1 MKLRNIGVFA
11 HVDAGK
17 TTLSEQ
23 LLMHAGAIRRMGSVD
38 SGTAHTDNLPVE
50 QRRGI
55 SVKASCVRLSWQ
67 GTDINLIDTPG
78 HVDFSAEVERSLWA
92 LDAAVVVVCA
102 VEGVQ
107 PHTETLFH
115 ALREQGIPALFF
127 LNKTDREG
135 ADTLRVLSQI
145 KRLLTPDAVLMADA
159 EAVTEFVCAQDEEL
173 LERYLSGEE
182 IEPAEVQ
189 HRLAHLAQ
197 SGAAY
202 PVYSGSALRD
212 EGVAPLLD
220 AMVDMLPAPGLETG
234 PGKQEQIAENA
245 PKGLC
250 GVVFAA
256 TADRLLGR
264 GVWVRLY
271 AGDMQNRAPVI
282 LPAGVDPLTGEEK
295 QVQRKITQI
304 RGVDG
309 NDAGS
314 LTAGEIGV
322 VYGLGDVRVGQVL
335 GDASLL
341 PRRVEP
347 GHLRTPLI
355 TVQVIPEKV
364 EQMQALRAACEALS
378 AEDPL
383 LQVRYSKAIN
393 ELQLHVMGTIQLE
406 IIQEMLSTQYGLQVT
421 FGKPAV
427 IYRETIA
434 RAASGF
440 VAYTMPKPCWAIM
453 RFEIEP
459 APRGSG
465 VTFRSTVP
473 VRDILMR
480 YQHQVEQALPLA
492 LNQGRLGW
500 QVTDV
505 NITLVDGNHHQFHT
519 HPLDF
524 IVATPWGIQDGLQRG
539 GSTLLEP
546 ILEIR
551 FLLPPDCVGRVMSD
565 VALMRGEVT
574 HTDTDMDRVLM
585 TALVPVATSI
595 DYSATLASVTG
606 GRGSMSVSLHG
617 YRDCPLELGATAQRR
632 NVDPLDTAKYI
643 LAARSALEGGIFDL

>member
-1 MKLRNIGVFA
+1 MNHMRNIGIFA

-23 LLMHAGAIRRMGSVD
+23 LLMHSGAIRRAGSVD
-38 SGTAHTDNLPVE
+38 EGTAHTDNLPVE

-55 SVKASCVRLSWQ
+55 SVKATCVSLTWRDTSM
-67 GTDINLIDTPG
+67 NLIDTPG

-92 LDAAVVVVCA
+92 LDAAVMVICA

-115 ALREQGIPALFF
+115 ALREQAIPTVFF

-135 ADTLRVLSQI
+135 ADVGRTLAQI
-145 KRLLTPDAVLMADA
+145 HRLLTPDAVFMAD
-159 EAVTEFVCAQDEEL
+159 EDAVTEFVCAQDDAL
-173 LERYLSGEE
+173 LEQYLSGENLPPE
-182 IEPAEVQ
+182 LIRA
-189 HRLAHLAQ
+189 RLADMTHRA
-197 SGAAY
+197 AAY

-212 EGVAPLLD
+212 EGVLSLLD
-220 AMVDMLPAPGLETG
+220 AMVDFLPPPALQGDALS
-234 PGKQEQIAENA
+234 
-245 PKGLC
+245 
-250 GVVFAA
+250 GVVFASNQ
-256 TADRLLGR
+256 DRVLGR

-271 AGDMQNRAPVI
+271 AGAIENRAPI
-282 LPAGVDPLTGEEK
+282 TLPAGIDPLTGEEK
-295 QVQRKITQI
+295 LVQRKITQI
-304 RGVDG
+304 RRVDG
-309 NDAGS
+309 TDAGS

-322 VYGLGDVRVGQVL
+322 VYGLGDIKVGQIL
-335 GDASLL
+335 GDEALL

-355 TVQVIPEKV
+355 TVQAIPDKPEN
-364 EQMQALRAACEALS
+364 MQALRVACEALS

-383 LQVRYSKAIN
+383 LQVRYAKALN

-406 IIQEMLSTQYGLQVT
+406 IIQEMLETR
-421 FGKPAV
+421 FGMKVRFSKPAV

-434 RAASGF
+434 KAASGF

-465 VTFRSTVP
+465 VTFRSNVP
-473 VRDILMR
+473 VRDILAR

-492 LNQGRLGW
+492 LQQGRLGW

-505 NITLVDGNHHQFHT
+505 NITLVEGNYHQFHT

-524 IVATPWGIQDGLQRG
+524 IVATPWGIQDGLARG

-546 ILEIR
+546 ILETR

-565 VALMRGEVT
+565 VAQMRGEVT
-574 HTDTDMDRVLM
+574 ATQTDADRVLM
-585 TALVPVATSI
+585 TALIPVATSL
-595 DYSATLASVTG
+595 DYAAALASITS
-606 GRGSMSVSLHG
+606 GRGSMSVKLHG
-617 YRDCPLELGATAQRR
+617 YRECPLELGATSPRR
-632 NVDPLDTAKYI
+632 SVDPLDTSKYI
-643 LAARSALEGGIFDL
+643 LAARSALEGGIFDLE

>member
-1 MKLRNIGVFA
+1 MNIRNIGIFA

-23 LLMHAGAIRRMGSVD
+23 LLMHAGAIRRVGSVD
-38 SGTAHTDNLPVE
+38 EGTAHTDNLPVE

-55 SVKASCVRLSWQ
+55 SVKATCVSLNWRD
-67 GTDINLIDTPG
+67 TAINLIDTPG

-107 PHTETLFH
+107 PHTETLFQ
-115 ALREQGIPALFF
+115 ALKEQRIPTLFF

-135 ADTLRVLSQI
+135 ADTARVLAQI
-145 KRLLTPDAVLMADA
+145 QRLLTPHAVSMADA
-159 EAVTEFVCAQDEEL
+159 DAVTEFVCAQDDEL

-182 IEPAEVQ
+182 FAPDFIHA
-189 HRLAHLAQ
+189 RLADMTRVTEAC
-197 SGAAY
+197 
-202 PVYSGSALRD
+202 PVYAGSALRD
-212 EGVAPLLD
+212 EGIVPLLD
-220 AMVDMLPAPGLETG
+220 AMVDFLPAPEVGSD
-234 PGKQEQIAENA
+234 
-245 PKGLC
+245 GLC
-250 GVVFAA
+250 GVVFASA
-256 TADRLLGR
+256 QDRVLGR

-271 AGDMQNRAPVI
+271 AGALENRAPVT

-295 QVQRKITQI
+295 LVQRKITQI
-304 RGVDG
+304 RRVDG
-309 NDAGS
+309 SDAGS
-314 LTAGEIGV
+314 LMAGEIGV
-322 VYGLGDVRVGQVL
+322 IYGLGDVKVGQVL
-335 GDASLL
+335 GDEALL

-355 TVQVIPEKV
+355 TVQVIPEKP
-364 EQMQALRAACEALS
+364 EEMQNLRIACEALS

-383 LQVRYSKAIN
+383 LQVRYAKALN

-406 IIQEMLSTQYGLQVT
+406 IIQELLDTRFGMKVT
-421 FGKPAV
+421 FSKPAV
-427 IYRETIA
+427 IYKETIA
-434 RAASGF
+434 RPASGF

-465 VTFRSTVP
+465 VTFKSTVP
-473 VRDILMR
+473 VRDILLR

-492 LNQGRLGW
+492 LHQGRLGW
-500 QVTDV
+500 EVTDV

-546 ILEIR
+546 ILEVR

-574 HTDTDMDRVLM
+574 HTETDADRVLM
-585 TALVPVATSI
+585 TALVPVATSV
-595 DYSATLASVTG
+595 DYAATLASATS
-606 GRGSMSVSLHG
+606 GRGSMSVKLHG
-617 YRDCPLELGATAQRR
+617 YRDCPLELGATSARR
-632 NVDPLDTAKYI
+632 SVDPLDTSKYI
-643 LAARSALEGGIFDL
+643 LAARSALEGGIFDLE

>member
-1 MKLRNIGVFA
+1 MNIRNIGIFA

-23 LLMHAGAIRRMGSVD
+23 LLMHSGAIRRAGSVD
-38 SGTAHTDNLPVE
+38 EGTAHTDNLPVE

-55 SVKASCVRLSWQ
+55 SVKATCVSLEWR
-67 GTDINLIDTPG
+67 GTLINLIDTPG

-115 ALREQGIPALFF
+115 ALKEQSIPTLFF

-135 ADTLRVLSQI
+135 ADVPRVLTQI
-145 KRLLTPDAVLMADA
+145 QRLLTPNAVLMADDDG
-159 EAVTEFVCAQDEEL
+159 VTEFVCAQDDDL

-182 IEPAEVQ
+182 FAPEFIRAC
-189 HRLAHLAQ
+189 LADMTRMAD
-197 SGAAY
+197 AC

-212 EGVAPLLD
+212 EGVIPLLD
-220 AMVDMLPAPGLETG
+220 AMVDFLPAPVSGG
-234 PGKQEQIAENA
+234 GD
-245 PKGLC
+245 LC
-250 GVVFAA
+250 GVVFAS
-256 TADRLLGR
+256 TQDRVLGR

-271 AGDMQNRAPVI
+271 AGSLENRTPVT

-295 QVQRKITQI
+295 LVQRKITQI
-304 RGVDG
+304 RRVDG
-309 NDAGS
+309 SDAGS

-322 VYGLGDVRVGQVL
+322 VYGLGDVKVGQVL
-335 GDASLL
+335 GEETLL

-347 GHLRTPLI
+347 GRLRTPLI
-355 TVQVIPEKV
+355 TVQVIPEKPDD
-364 EQMQALRAACEALS
+364 MQALRVACEALS

-383 LQVRYSKAIN
+383 LQVRYAKALN

-406 IIQEMLSTQYGLQVT
+406 IIQELLDTRFGMKVT
-421 FGKPAV
+421 FSKPAV
-427 IYRETIA
+427 IYKETIA
-434 RAASGF
+434 KAASGF

-465 VTFRSTVP
+465 VTFKSTVP
-473 VRDILMR
+473 VRNILLR

-492 LNQGRLGW
+492 LHQGRLGW
-500 QVTDV
+500 EVTDV

-524 IVATPWGIQDGLQRG
+524 IVATPWGIQDGLMRG

-546 ILEIR
+546 ILETR

-574 HTDTDMDRVLM
+574 HTETDEDRVLM
-585 TALVPVATSI
+585 TALIPVATSV
-595 DYSATLASVTG
+595 DYASTLASATS
-606 GRGSMSVSLHG
+606 GRGSMSVKLHG
-617 YRDCPLELGATAQRR
+617 YRDCPLELGATAARR
-632 NVDPLDTAKYI
+632 SVDPLDTSKYI
-643 LAARSALEGGIFDL
+643 LAARSALEGGIFDLE